1 MVGEPES
8 ANALAAIHAEMARQA
23 QDGRESFLR
32 SASPAR
38 AAAASLRRTGR
49 ALLLGMGG
57 SHAVNR
63 VVEPLYREAGLDTT
77 AHPISEILYG
87 PIRTRRST
95 VLVTSQS
102 GESGEVIRYL
112 SLADGSEERF
122 GLTLDAEST
131 LARSVP
137 SLVGHGGPEKAFAA
151 TRSLYVSLALHARIL
166 HELGAPQDEALTM
179 TSRRDDLDIADAAAA
194 LSPVKAV
201 IFSGRGAMQGVA
213 EAGALGLLELAR
225 MPSLALD
232 GGQLRHGPL
241 EALGAE
247 IGVVLMRAADA
258 ASSATAALAGATIQA
273 GSPTVVFDVSGEEAV
288 GGAVTLSLPPAAGIA
303 AALAVLPSLQNLLIA
318 SARRRVPNV
327 GAPLRSSKVT
337 RDA

>member
-8 ANALAAIHAEMARQA
+8 GSALVAIHAEMARQA
-23 QDGRESFLR
+23 EDARESFLR
-32 SASPAR
+32 NADPAR

-49 ALLLGMGG
+49 AIILGMGG

-63 VVEPLYREAGLDTT
+63 VVEPLYREARIDAT
-77 AHPISEILYG
+77 AHPISEILYS
-87 PIRTRRST
+87 PIHTRGCT

-112 SLADGSEERF
+112 SRADGGEERF

-131 LARSVP
+131 LAKSVP
-137 SLVGHGGPEKAFAA
+137 SLIGHGGPERAFAA

-166 HELGAPQDEALTM
+166 HELGAAQDEALTVM
-179 TSRRDDLDIADAAAA
+179 RRGDDIDIAAAAAA
-194 LSPVKAV
+194 LASVKAV
-201 IFSGRGAMQGVA
+201 IFSGRAAMQGVA

-225 MPSLALD
+225 MPSVALD

-241 EALGAE
+241 EALGAAV
-247 IGVVLMRAADA
+247 GVVLFRAADS
-258 ASSATAALAGATIQA
+258 ASPATAPLANATIQA
-273 GSPTVVFDVSGEEAV
+273 GSPTVIFDVSGERPV
-288 GGAVTLSLPPAAGIA
+288 DGAITVSLPPAAGIA
-303 AALAVLPSLQNLLIA
+303 AALAVLPPLQNLLIA
-318 SARRRVPNV
+318 SARRRVSDV
-327 GAPLRSSKVT
+327 GEPLRSSKVT

>member
-1 MVGEPES
+1 MVGEPET
-8 ANALAAIHAEMARQA
+8 ANALVAIHAEMARQA
-23 QDGRESFLR
+23 QDARESFLHN
-32 SASPAR
+32 ADPAG

-63 VVEPLYREAGLDTT
+63 IVEPLYREAGIDAT
-77 AHPISEILYG
+77 AHPISEMLYS
-87 PIRTRRST
+87 PIPTRGCT

-102 GESGEVIRYL
+102 GESGEVLRYL
-112 SLADGSEERF
+112 RRADGGEERF

-131 LARSVP
+131 LASSVP
-137 SLVGHGGPEKAFAA
+137 SVIGHGGPERAFAA

-166 HELGAPQDEALTM
+166 HELGAAQDEALAVM
-179 TSRRDDLDIADAAAA
+179 SRRGGLDGADAAAA
-194 LSPVKAV
+194 LTSVEAV

-225 MPSLALD
+225 MPSVALD

-241 EALGAE
+241 EALGAG
-247 IGVVLMRAADA
+247 IGVVLVRAADA
-258 ASSATAALAGATIQA
+258 ASSATPALAAVTIRA
-273 GSPTVVFDVSGEEAV
+273 GSPTVVFDVSGEQPV
-288 GGAVTLSLPPAAGIA
+288 DGAVTVSLPAAAGIA
-303 AALAVLPSLQNLLIA
+303 AALAVLPPLQKVLIA
-318 SARRRVPNV
+318 CARRRVPNV
-327 GAPLRSSKVT
+327 GEPLRSSKVT